1 MSVAR
6 NVKRSTADES
16 GVTRPVAVARSLEIF
31 SDSWSFAVLQEIFFG
46 VRRFDDFQRNLGISR
61 SVLTRR
67 LRHLEE
73 QKIVTRKIYSTRPKR
88 YEYMLT
94 ERGID
99 MYPIFVLLRQWGE
112 KWLKNSRTENFH
124 LTHKS
129 CGAEL
134 DFTLHCGA
142 CHEEVSARDVTYSID
157 E

>member
-6 NVKRSTADES
+6 KSNRSVAEVAS
-16 GVTRPVAVARSLEIF
+16 VTRPVAVARSLEIF

-46 VRRFDDFQRNLGISR
+46 VRRFDEFQRNLGISR

-73 QKIVTRKIYSTRPKR
+73 QNIISRKIYSSRPKR

-94 ERGID
+94 EAGID

-112 KWLKNSRTENFH
+112 KWLENSKTENFH
-124 LTHKS
+124 LMHKS
-129 CGAEL
+129 CGKEL
-134 DFTLHCGA
+134 DFTLHCAA
-142 CHEEVSARDVTYSID
+142 CEKEVSARDVTYSID
-157 E
+157 K